1 MKGVIIFLSGVA
13 VGALGIAIWTM
24 KKLVP
29 DLREEAVREAQE
41 SAHEFPDY
49 SMYLTDE
56 DTEDMEDSE
65 KEEESDENGNPAPIP
80 SEVRSEVKKTIH
92 ENREAPQVDYSQYS
106 DKKKTERKNEKKA
119 PAESASEKEEPFVI
133 TPSEFDIREG
143 YLAKAY
149 SIYHNNI
156 IVDDDSDETVDINPL
171 DVFGKTA
178 MEELKKE
185 GIVYI
190 QDDTN
195 KRYYRVEEMECD
207 YEGPDPEDEDDYWRR

>member
-13 VGALGIAIWTM
+13 VGALGTAIWTM

-29 DLREEAVREAQE
+29 EMREEAAREARE
-41 SAHEFPDY
+41 SMREIPDY

-56 DTEDMEDSE
+56 EDTEDGG
-65 KEEESDENGNPAPIP
+65 KEEEPASDDIHAPAPAP
-80 SEVRSEVKKTIH
+80 SEVKKAVQ
-92 ENREAPQVDYSQYS
+92 ENRETPKVDYSRYS
-106 DKKKTERKNEKKA
+106 DKKKAERKA
-119 PAESASEKEEPFVI
+119 PAESTEEQEEPFVI
-133 TPSEFDIREG
+133 TPSEFNIRGG

-149 SIYHNNI
+149 SIYQNNI
-156 IVDDDSDETVDINPL
+156 IVDDDSDEVVDINPL

-185 GIVYI
+185 GVVYI
-190 QDDTN
+190 QDDSN

>member
-13 VGALGIAIWTM
+13 VGALGTAIWTM

-29 DLREEAVREAQE
+29 EMREEAAREARE
-41 SAHEFPDY
+41 SMREIPDY

-56 DTEDMEDSE
+56 EDTEDSG
-65 KEEESDENGNPAPIP
+65 KEEEPAADDVPAPAP
-80 SEVRSEVKKTIH
+80 SEVKKAVQ
-92 ENREAPQVDYSQYS
+92 ENREAPKVDYSRYS
-106 DKKKTERKNEKKA
+106 DKKKAERKTEKK
-119 PAESASEKEEPFVI
+119 ESADNSEEQEPFVI
-133 TPSEFDIREG
+133 TPSEFNIRGG

-149 SIYHNNI
+149 SIYQNNVI
-156 IVDDDSDETVDINPL
+156 IDDDSDEMVDINPL

-185 GIVYI
+185 GIVYV
-190 QDDTN
+190 QDDAN

>member
-13 VGALGIAIWTM
+13 VGALGTAIWTL

-29 DLREEAVREAQE
+29 EMREEAAREARE
-41 SAHEFPDY
+41 SMREIPDY

-56 DTEDMEDSE
+56 EDTEDGS
-65 KEEESDENGNPAPIP
+65 KEEEPAADDIPGPAPAP
-80 SEVRSEVKKTIH
+80 SEVKKAVQ
-92 ENREAPQVDYSQYS
+92 ENREAPKVDYSRYS
-106 DKKKTERKNEKKA
+106 DKKKAERKAEKKET
-119 PAESASEKEEPFVI
+119 AESAEEQEPFVI
-133 TPSEFDIREG
+133 TPSEFNIRGG

-149 SIYHNNI
+149 SIYQNNVI
-156 IVDDDSDETVDINPL
+156 ADDDSDEMVDINPL

-190 QDDTN
+190 QDDAN
-195 KRYYRVEEMECD
+195 KRYYRVEEMECN

>member
-13 VGALGIAIWTM
+13 VGALGTALWTM

-29 DLREEAVREAQE
+29 EMREEAAREARE
-41 SAHEFPDY
+41 SVYEFPDY
-49 SMYLTDE
+49 SMYLTDDKNEE
-56 DTEDMEDSE
+56 DGEE
-65 KEEESDENGNPAPIP
+65 KEPDGGDIPAPIP
-80 SEVRSEVKKTIH
+80 SEVRSEVKKAVQ
-92 ENREAPQVDYSQYS
+92 ENREAPKVDYSRYS
-106 DKKKTERKNEKKA
+106 DKKKAERKVETKA
-119 PAESASEKEEPFVI
+119 PAESTEEQKEPFVI
-133 TPSEFDIREG
+133 TPSEFNIRGG

-149 SIYHNNI
+149 SIYQNNVI
-156 IVDDDSDETVDINPL
+156 IDDDSDETVDINPL

-190 QDDTN
+190 QDDAN